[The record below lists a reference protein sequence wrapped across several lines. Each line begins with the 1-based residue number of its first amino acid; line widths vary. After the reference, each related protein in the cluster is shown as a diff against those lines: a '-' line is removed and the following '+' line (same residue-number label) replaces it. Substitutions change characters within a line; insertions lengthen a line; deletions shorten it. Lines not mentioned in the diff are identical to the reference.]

1 MNLFSLGLPLAAP
14 QTTGHSASLPA
25 DPPLAKPDSRVAA
38 VSKDSASID
47 MRAGQDNRQPAPP
60 SAMQRKI
67 TEILE
72 RQYEQLRSTEARAE
86 RKREAEAAAEAHR
99 AVTEEAQEASE
110 QQAEDEARQIA
121 QERHEA
127 QPIEAP
133 EEAQVYADARE
144 QAEEPREDPGQAST

>member
-1 MNLFSLGLPLAAP
+1 MNMFSFGLPLAAP
-14 QTTGHSASLPA
+14 HTTGHSASLPA

-38 VSKDSASID
+38 VPKDSASID

-72 RQYEQLRSTEARAE
+72 RQYEQLKSTEAQAE

-99 AVTEEAQEASE
+99 AVTDEAQEKRDD
-110 QQAEDEARQIA
+110 QAEDEARQVA
-121 QERHEA
+121 QERFEA
-127 QPIEAP
+127 EPAEAP

-144 QAEEPREDPGQAST
+144 QAEEPREDPGQTRA